1 MSGWQSSARLSGL
14 VSVVLGAASLT
25 ACAGPSIHSDV
36 TRVQDL
42 SRVEHLTQLVELEVD
57 PVAAEDAQRLLAG
70 TLDADT
76 AVRVALLN
84 NRELRATLRELGVAR
99 GHLMQ
104 AGVLP
109 NPAAS
114 STGQSAS
121 VGSMHGLARE
131 RPRVRRACR
140 SSPIVH

>member
-99 GHLMQ
+99 G
-104 AGVLP
+104 AERGRGE
-109 NPAAS
+109 NPGIKAAC
-114 STGQSAS
+114 Q
-121 VGSMHGLARE
+121 E
-131 RPRVRRACR
+131 RSHAAN
-140 SSPIVH
+140 